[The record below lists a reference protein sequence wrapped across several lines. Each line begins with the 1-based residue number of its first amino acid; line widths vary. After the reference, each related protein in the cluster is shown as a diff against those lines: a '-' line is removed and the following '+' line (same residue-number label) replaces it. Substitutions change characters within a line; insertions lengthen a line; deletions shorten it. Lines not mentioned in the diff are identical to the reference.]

1 MFSQT
6 EEMNY
11 AMDGL
16 NKYTTED
23 DINALAL
30 KHFDDQTLLQVI
42 EILYLSIR
50 EYYYCFIIIIM
61 DEHLHYSWN
70 SLSCNP
76 EHNITVIEMFLE

>member
-1 MFSQT
+1 
-6 EEMNY
+6 MNY

-42 EILYLSIR
+42 EILYPSIR
-50 EYYYCFIIIIM
+50 
-61 DEHLHYSWN
+61 
-70 SLSCNP
+70 
-76 EHNITVIEMFLE
+76 

>member
-1 MFSQT
+1 
-6 EEMNY
+6 MNY

-50 EYYYCFIIIIM
+50 EYYYCFIIIIIII
-61 DEHLHYSWN
+61 D
-70 SLSCNP
+70 
-76 EHNITVIEMFLE
+76 ITTCIN